1 MENKAENKTESKT
14 DRAIA
19 IFGAQSVALGIY
31 QAIRTLYPE
40 QRVKCFLV
48 TSLKQNPQQLAGLPV
63 LEVKDYFD
71 REDLILIATPENLHP
86 EIIEMLQKQGFHN
99 YIALDSRKEAALMEL
114 YYREIGKVEAR
125 EPEIGKT
132 EAKNTEIGK
141 ATLPLDAIFSSLHD
155 QKAGSE
161 KAKLQ
166 VFLAKHSGDR
176 VLQKAPVLPEWAEYL
191 QVGAIGAQENKQ
203 SLEQEKAY
211 RNSRS
216 SNRIGDAGNS
226 GGLSAGYRDCDGVH
240 ISGKN
245 PNYCELTALY
255 WIWKNRLSRPGDTDY
270 YGLFHYRRILDI
282 QEADLFRLKEN
293 QVDAVLP
300 YPMLYEPD
308 IRAHH
313 TRYVKDGDWQAMRA
327 ALIELQP
334 RYAEAFD
341 EIFTGRYF
349 YNYNILVATPEVFAD
364 YCAWLFPILERIE
377 ELCQPEREDRADRYM
392 GYLGENLLTLYFRY
406 HSCEFKIVHTGR
418 LMLT

>member
-1 MENKAENKTESKT
+1 MENKAESKIENKAESKT

-31 QAIRTLYPE
+31 QAIRMLYPK

-48 TSLKQNPQQLAGLPV
+48 TSLKQNPRQLAGLPV

-71 REDLILIATPENLHP
+71 REDLILIGTPENLHP

-99 YIALDSRKEAALMEL
+99 YIALDSRKEAVLMEL
-114 YYREIGKVEAR
+114 YYREIGKA
-125 EPEIGKT
+125 

-141 ATLPLDAIFSSLHD
+141 ATLPLDASFSSLHD

-176 VLQKAPVLPEWAEYL
+176 VLQKAPVLSEWAEYL
-191 QVGAIGAQENKQ
+191 QVGAIGAQEDNQ
-203 SLEQEKAY
+203 SSEQENTY
-211 RNSRS
+211 RISRS

-255 WIWKNRLSRPGDTDY
+255 WIWKNRLSLPGDTDY

-349 YNYNILVATPEVFAD
+349 YNYNILVATPKVFAD

-406 HSCEFKIVHTGR
+406 HSCDFKIVHTGR